1 MFVNSSELSSPATPG
16 STFTVPLLPDWK
28 HYELRRGYYACVTFV
43 DAQIGKLLDAL
54 DALELRKSTVVLL
67 WGECVGP
74 LSLSVSLSFAPF
86 FPRQP
91 DECVCVMVL
100 RGAFAW
106 RICVTDCVRAIQ
118 TATVGSSVS
127 TANGESSRTSS
138 SGRAFL

>member
-28 HYELRRGYYACVTFV
+28 HYELRRGYYASVTFV

-74 LSLSVSLSFAPF
+74 LSFAPF

-100 RGAFAW
+100 RGALAW

>member
-28 HYELRRGYYACVTFV
+28 HYELRRGYYASVTFV

-74 LSLSVSLSFAPF
+74 LSLSLSLCVCVSLSH
-86 FPRQP
+86 
-91 DECVCVMVL
+91 L
-100 RGAFAW
+100 RRFSRVSLTSAFA
-106 RICVTDCVRAIQ
+106 
-118 TATVGSSVS
+118 
-127 TANGESSRTSS
+127 
-138 SGRAFL
+138 